1 MGVISACIPSLRPLI
16 SLLTRGTT
24 RGVGV
29 SKTATSKNKSK
40 TSAQDTSSVASR
52 MVWRSPRIGED
63 GRDGYFERLEDPS
76 EAASPGGGGG
86 GDRPQYFRHETNVRG
101 GKVGGRG
108 KEDEISLEEM
118 NVPAGGIRVKDEV
131 VVTSSDWLEYK
142 DKVF

>member
-29 SKTATSKNKSK
+29 SKTATSAK
-40 TSAQDTSSVASR
+40 AQDTSSVASR

-76 EAASPGGGGG
+76 EAVSPGGGG

>member
-16 SLLTRGTT
+16 SLLARGTT

-29 SKTATSKNKSK
+29 SVSK
-40 TSAQDTSSVASR
+40 TPRSKPSAQDTGSSVASR
-52 MVWRSPRIGED
+52 IAWRSPRVGPED
-63 GRDGYFERLEDPS
+63 CREGYFERLEDPS
-76 EAASPGGGGG
+76 EAVSPGGA
-86 GDRPQYFRHETNVRG
+86 RPGFFRHEANVRG
-101 GKVGGRG
+101 GKVVGRG
-108 KEDEISLEEM
+108 REDEISLEEM